1 MQKLHGWTVCVAA
14 RAPKEEKEKTL
25 KNLYAL
31 ILQHAIGYA
40 QTADRDTVR
49 CMHPCALPRAGMRN
63 THIWGYIWPGG
74 TPPESH
80 RGLSWGVPGSGFGP
94 NRRTAPGI
102 SVPDRRTR
110 LRPQFHS
117 PRTQVCCVLRRVGMH
132 PACHRGGNQKSQTQ
146 AIKISI
152 NEAGIHPA
160 GALACVSEGVS
171 C

>member
-1 MQKLHGWTVCVAA
+1 MGVFNLGGLGEMELLM
-14 RAPKEEKEKTL
+14 EEVVDGGGV
-25 KNLYAL
+25 
-31 ILQHAIGYA
+31 HAVQMIDHATPTSEATFG
-40 QTADRDTVR
+40 Q
-49 CMHPCALPRAGMRN
+49 AG
-63 THIWGYIWPGG
+63 P
-74 TPPESH
+74 PPESH

-94 NRRTAPGI
+94 NRRTASGF

-132 PACHRGGNQKSQTQ
+132 PACHRGGNQKTQTQ